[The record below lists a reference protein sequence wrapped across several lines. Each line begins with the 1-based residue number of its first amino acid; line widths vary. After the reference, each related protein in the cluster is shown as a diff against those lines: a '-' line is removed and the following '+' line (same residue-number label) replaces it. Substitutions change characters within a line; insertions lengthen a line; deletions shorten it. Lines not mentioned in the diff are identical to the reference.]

1 MIVTAVLAEVSDT
14 GTRTL
19 THKLRGRIAEDLDD
33 SKRLVAHGNV
43 ALGEAWARAVGGL
56 DAESPRDL
64 LSRISL
70 EGEAAL
76 RAPCPKHVE
85 QQCWSVEG
93 ERFVADADLL
103 ARTRGHVATLEKR
116 GVRLLGVRTSVLC
129 TQRLNDE
136 RERGH
141 NRFVADL
148 HAMERLI
155 LALREQAGS
164 DVSAVCGKVGGIA
177 DYSRFFGPLSNRLH
191 AVLEQ
196 KREKSAYRFPGLGEV
211 CFLRDA
217 DASDPLV
224 MLASLVGKWVR
235 ELLMDRI
242 VRFYDPEAAPSG
254 YNDPVT
260 ARFVDATKLSRKRRK
275 VPIGCFE
282 RARDGDG

>member
-1 MIVTAVLAEVSDT
+1 MLVDALWIVVVAGGSGRRLGGETPKQYLPLA
-14 GTRTL
+14 
-19 THKLRGRIAEDLDD
+19 GRPLF
-33 SKRLVAHGNV
+33 LHC
-43 ALGEAWARAVGGL
+43 L
-56 DAESPRDL
+56 
-64 LSRISL
+64 
-70 EGEAAL
+70 
-76 RAPCPKHVE
+76 
-85 QQCWSVEG
+85 

-177 DYSRFFGPLSNRLH
+177 DYSRFFGPLSDRLH

-260 ARFVDATKLSRKRRK
+260 ARFVDAVRGT
-275 VPIGCFE
+275 
-282 RARDGDG
+282 RARILCTRKTAPGLRALDLIGVRAGGGESQRDEDGGEGGVFHEAFLG